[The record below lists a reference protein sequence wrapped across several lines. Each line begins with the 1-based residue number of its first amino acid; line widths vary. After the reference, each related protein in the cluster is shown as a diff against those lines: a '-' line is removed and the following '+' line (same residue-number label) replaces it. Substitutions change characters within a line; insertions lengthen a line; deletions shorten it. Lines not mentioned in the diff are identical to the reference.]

1 MKDLTGRNLE
11 TGDLILDIRTN
22 WAWHNLGIV
31 YGGVTDGGQVR
42 YLSINDGFKS
52 YSKPKCLVK
61 ITRDEFEE
69 IFANINARNG
79 NYQNYTKSLK
89 SGYEKIIEIHNR
101 INK

>member
-22 WAWHNLGIV
+22 WAWHTLGIV
-31 YGGVTDGGQVR
+31 HGGATKGGQVR
-42 YLSINDGFKS
+42 FLSINDGFKS

-69 IFANINARNG
+69 IFTNLTTNHQFNKHFLERLRA
-79 NYQNYTKSLK
+79 
-89 SGYEKIIEIHNR
+89 GYEKIIEIL
-101 INK
+101 ILWK